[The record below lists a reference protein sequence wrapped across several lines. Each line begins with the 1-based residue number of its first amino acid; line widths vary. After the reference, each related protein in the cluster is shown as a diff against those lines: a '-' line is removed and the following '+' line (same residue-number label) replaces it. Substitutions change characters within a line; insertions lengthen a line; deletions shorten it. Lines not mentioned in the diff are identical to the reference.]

1 MSSRFERY
9 KNHGRHSVCLCR
21 KECEPVVRNGL
32 AYSPADMA
40 RLTERGMPV
49 NGLAAQK
56 AFFDGEENPSFFI
69 TSDRER
75 HVDVCDLWEQHMQL
89 RDKAR
94 EANKARKSQNKSV

>member
-1 MSSRFERY
+1 MASRFFIFR
-9 KNHGRHSVCLCR
+9 NHGQCTVVCSR

-32 AYSPADMA
+32 SYSPADMA

-49 NGLAAQK
+49 NGLAAAK
-56 AFFDGEENPSFFI
+56 AFYDGEENPSFFV

-75 HVDVCDLWEQHMQL
+75 FVDVCDLWEQHMQL

-94 EANKARKSQNKSV
+94 EANKSRRLKSQT